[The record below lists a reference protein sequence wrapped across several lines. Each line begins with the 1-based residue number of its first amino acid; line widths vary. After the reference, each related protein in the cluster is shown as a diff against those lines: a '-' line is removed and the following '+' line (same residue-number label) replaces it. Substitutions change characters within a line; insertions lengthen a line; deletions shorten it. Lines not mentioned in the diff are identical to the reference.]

1 MVHVYTHACTHAHT
15 YTAGDGFLFQPAEK
29 KCLLTYLLACLGDGF
44 LFQPAEKKCFRKAS
58 IEPSLCSKDA
68 GFELYVRSDPYR
80 PPSAPAVEVTVR
92 HMCMHAVRMYAL
104 CVVQVQGGL
113 LSTHACMHCVW
124 CRYRAAC

>member
-1 MVHVYTHACTHAHT
+1 MCTRMHARTHTHT
-15 YTAGDGFLFQPAEK
+15 RQVTASSSSPQRKNAY
-29 KCLLTYLLACLGDGF
+29 LLTYLLACLGDGF